1 MGKPTNITKGAQ
13 PGILW
18 YIHIW
23 SYLMNRMKRNQWTN
37 KQKLWIL
44 HENREPVSRT
54 AWDLPRHHA
63 KGTGFL
69 CKCGM
74 WSNRHISVGHL
85 NKETISEVWDIN
97 MLIFLF
103 FLILGILFW
112 MGLDDDICCSFSQ
125 VWWYVFICHHVDSRI
140 IPKCFN
146 NMRVPSPKTVNSC
159 HSLPHR
165 PKKMMRYPTCN
176 MVGHHE
182 VQIGQVSWLD

>member
-1 MGKPTNITKGAQ
+1 MGKPTNISKGAQ

-103 FLILGILFW
+103 FLVYYFEWVW
-112 MGLDDDICCSFSQ
+112 MTTFVVPLVRFDDMFSFVITLIRGSFQSVSTMWGSQ
-125 VWWYVFICHHVDSRI
+125 V
-140 IPKCFN
+140 
-146 NMRVPSPKTVNSC
+146 
-159 HSLPHR
+159 
-165 PKKMMRYPTCN
+165 KK
-176 MVGHHE
+176 
-182 VQIGQVSWLD
+182 Q